1 MNSMKDVIEEL
12 KWAVAR
18 IESVVDD
25 LESEVA
31 EQEEEKSRILPFAEM
46 NVLISHGFVPGIMIE
61 IDGERRYVFQGFY
74 EWNHDIVAQ
83 FKQLTDDG
91 NKDNHVMQDVLSL
104 LDRQDGWKIVKD
116 QECK

>member
-1 MNSMKDVIEEL
+1 MNNMIDVIEEL
-12 KWAVAR
+12 KGAVAR

-25 LESEVA
+25 LESDVN
-31 EQEEEKSRILPFAEM
+31 EQEEEKRIFPFAEM
-46 NVLISHGFVPGIMIE
+46 NVLISHGFVPGAMIE

-83 FKQLTDDG
+83 FKSLTDDE

-104 LDRQDGWKIVKD
+104 LDRQGRWKIVKD